1 MQVGASMEDYTGSE
15 NVCQTNGKGDNLVK
29 RTAPHG
35 REEYGR
41 RALLS
46 KAHIRPQFKYI
57 DGASRFTATKGEKQI
72 QVGGG
77 KRGPIKG
84 FSVQSRRRLLYTIAK
99 IKREAELPCFVT
111 LTYPGEFPTV
121 ERAKRDKK
129 VFEQRLV
136 RAFGKA
142 GLIWKLEPQQ
152 RGAPHYHLLV
162 WGVEE
167 SKLFGW
173 TLENWFEIAGNGDIN
188 HLLFHA
194 GALRGSEP
202 CVQKVRSWR
211 GVWSYASKYLG
222 KTFEVAEW
230 GNKWTGRFWG
240 VVKPENIPFGEEIII
255 DVPLK
260 EVIVAMR
267 YQRRF
272 SGIKRSGNSLTIFC
286 DATQWAEKLGL
297 IEDRYRHPALA

>member
-1 MQVGASMEDYTGSE
+1 MTYTHYSGNLE
-15 NVCQTNGKGDNLVK
+15 ADQPQDRRQTGVRRGTVNSP
-29 RTAPHG
+29 TSAPPA
-35 REEYGR
+35 REEDGR
-41 RALLS
+41 RAILS
-46 KAHIRPQFKYI
+46 KAHIRPQLKYI
-57 DGASRFTATKGEKQI
+57 DGASRFTATKGEKQLRA
-72 QVGGG
+72 GGG
-77 KRGPIKG
+77 KRGAING

-99 IKREAELPCFVT
+99 IKRAAELPCFVT

-136 RAFGKA
+136 RAFEQA

-167 SKLFGW
+167 KELLRW
-173 TLENWFEIAGNGDIN
+173 TVENWFEIAGNGDIN
-188 HLLFHA
+188 HRLFHA
-194 GALRGSEP
+194 GLLRGSKP
-202 CVQKVRSWR
+202 CVQMVRSWR

-230 GNKWTGRFWG
+230 GKKWTGRFWG

-260 EVIVAMR
+260 EVFVVMR

-272 SGIKRSGNSLTIFC
+272 SGVQRAGNSLTIFC
-286 DATQWAEKLGL
+286 DATHWAEKLGL
-297 IEDRYRHPALA
+297 IEDRYR